1 MQSLSFWYNPFP
13 IVCKPQDAFQLWNIA
28 FSFHRNVQTKANLK
42 EKLTVFF
49 LILFAMLILVFTR
62 QILQKYCK
70 ICNFAA
76 THLYLVCKPDDAFQ
90 IWNIT
95 FPFHRN
101 VQTKAKLKEKLTVF
115 FLILFAMSFDPVIQL
130 YFIYDYFLWFV
141 LEAIFRSSHRPNLY
155 IPSTISI
162 WKRCSSKAIWADK
175 KWACFWQIS
184 WNIKQNRNLD
194 FNPEFSS

>member
-1 MQSLSFWYNPFP
+1 MPFNCE
-13 IVCKPQDAFQLWNIA
+13 ILL
-28 FSFHRNVQTKANLK
+28 FHSIGMFKQKLIWKKNL
-42 EKLTVFF
+42 LFFF

-115 FLILFAMSFDPVIQL
+115 FSYPICNVLWSTDSIVFLLQRQILQNIAKFVIL
-130 YFIYDYFLWFV
+130 V
-141 LEAIFRSSHRPNLY
+141 RP
-155 IPSTISI
+155 ISD
-162 WKRCSSKAIWADK
+162 SM
-175 KWACFWQIS
+175 
-184 WNIKQNRNLD
+184 
-194 FNPEFSS
+194 

>member
-1 MQSLSFWYNPFP
+1 MPFNCE
-13 IVCKPQDAFQLWNIA
+13 ILL
-28 FSFHRNVQTKANLK
+28 FHSIGMFKQKLIWKKNL
-42 EKLTVFF
+42 LFFF

-101 VQTKAKLKEKLTVF
+101 VQTKAKLKEKITVF
-115 FLILFAMSFDPVIQL
+115 FLILFAMSFDPDSIVFLLQRQILQNIAKFVIL
-130 YFIYDYFLWFV
+130 V
-141 LEAIFRSSHRPNLY
+141 RP
-155 IPSTISI
+155 ISD
-162 WKRCSSKAIWADK
+162 SM
-175 KWACFWQIS
+175 
-184 WNIKQNRNLD
+184 
-194 FNPEFSS
+194 

>member
-115 FLILFAMSFDPVIQL
+115 FLSYLQCPLI
-130 YFIYDYFLWFV
+130 LWFNCILSMITFFDSFSKQFLGPHTDRTYTFQV
-141 LEAIFRSSHRPNLY
+141 L
-155 IPSTISI
+155 
-162 WKRCSSKAIWADK
+162 
-175 KWACFWQIS
+175 
-184 WNIKQNRNLD
+184 
-194 FNPEFSS
+194 